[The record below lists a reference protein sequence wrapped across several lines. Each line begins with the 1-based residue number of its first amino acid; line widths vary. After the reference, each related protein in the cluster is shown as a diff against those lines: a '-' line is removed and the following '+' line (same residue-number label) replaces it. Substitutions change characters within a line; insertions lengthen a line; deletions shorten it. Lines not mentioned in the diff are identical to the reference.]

1 MTYDSSN
8 TTTGQANSI
17 RIQHDLKPGDV
28 RLKGGSLGKTNPD
41 YKLKLEVISTD
52 FGLTTKSN

>member
-1 MTYDSSN
+1 MTLQIL
-8 TTTGQANSI
+8 QANII
-17 RIQHDLKPGDV
+17 RIQHDLKPGYV